1 VRRRTLTVCAARA
14 FAQAEGGESLI
25 ATMIG
30 TLMALTRREPAKPQT
45 GRASPVIAGH

>member
-14 FAQAEGGESLI
+14 FAQAEGTESRI

-30 TLMALTRREPAKPQT
+30 TLMALTRRVPAKPQT
-45 GRASPVIAGH
+45 GARIAG

>member
-14 FAQAEGGESLI
+14 FVQAEGAESP
-25 ATMIG
+25 TMIG

-45 GRASPVIAGH
+45 GACIAGQ

>member
-14 FAQAEGGESLI
+14 FAQAEGAESLI

-30 TLMALTRREPAKPQT
+30 TLMALTRREPVKPQT
-45 GRASPVIAGH
+45 GARIAGQ

>member
-14 FAQAEGGESLI
+14 FAQAEGTESQI

-30 TLMALTRREPAKPQT
+30 TLMALTRPKPQT
-45 GRASPVIAGH
+45 GARVAGQ